1 MKNSV
6 IKHDNFKV
14 LISSETINFR
24 NILAG
29 KLRLE
34 GFEVEFATG
43 GFHMLHILEKFT
55 DYKMVIIN
63 EDMHDM
69 SAQEMIGL
77 IRLAKS
83 KQELPILFISKNN
96 SEEDIC
102 DMVFTGANEYI
113 VQSPNFNPILE
124 RAHKYLQIL
133 KVNAA

>member
-1 MKNSV
+1 MSSI
-6 IKHDNFKV
+6 IKHDNFKI
-14 LISSETINFR
+14 LIASETINFR

-34 GFEVEFATG
+34 SFEVEFATG
-43 GFHMLHILEKFT
+43 GFHMLHILEKFS

-83 KQELPILFISKNN
+83 KQELPILFISKSN

-102 DMVFTGANEYI
+102 ELVFTGANEYI

-133 KVNAA
+133 KANAA